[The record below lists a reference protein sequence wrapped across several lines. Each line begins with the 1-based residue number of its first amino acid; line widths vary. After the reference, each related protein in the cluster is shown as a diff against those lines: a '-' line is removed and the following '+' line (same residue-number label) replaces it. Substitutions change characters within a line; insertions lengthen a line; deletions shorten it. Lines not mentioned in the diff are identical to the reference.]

1 MSEQELRNI
10 FDRYGKVQTCIVNKD
25 KRHAFVKMISRKD
38 AVSAKDAMEKNRT
51 PDSALRVRSTMYLFI
66 SWYTG

>member
-51 PDSALRVRSTMYLFI
+51 PDSALRVRSTMHFSSRGI
-66 SWYTG
+66 TG